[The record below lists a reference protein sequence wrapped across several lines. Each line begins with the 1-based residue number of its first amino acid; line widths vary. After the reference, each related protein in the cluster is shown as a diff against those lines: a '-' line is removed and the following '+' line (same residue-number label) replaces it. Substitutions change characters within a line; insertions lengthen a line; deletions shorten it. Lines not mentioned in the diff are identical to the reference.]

1 MSINEIQGGFLEI
14 KKERG
19 GGGEVIGKE
28 MKIKKTLFY
37 DKLNKSQ
44 WHGQNIYWCC
54 YLYN

>member
-1 MSINEIQGGFLEI
+1 MSIYEIQGGFLEI
-14 KKERG
+14 KNEK

-44 WHGQNIYWCC
+44 
-54 YLYN
+54 